1 MEAERLMRVST
12 PVLLTAAA
20 CAIVATVALFELP
33 LLRGIFVVGAVW
45 LIIVLVA
52 LRYGWR

>member
-1 MEAERLMRVST
+1 MRVST